1 MLKKTINH
9 TDLEGNPTSKIC
21 YFHLNKFE
29 WLELE
34 TYTKGGLIEN
44 LENALETNNVK
55 KTIDL
60 LKKII
65 LRAYGEKDPET
76 GEFLKDDDRAIRFS
90 KTEAFSELFFE
101 LAYDENKSKEFFIGL
116 IPSELREAALAK
128 LEAVK
133 VSAPLV
139 EVKNSN

>member
-1 MLKKTINH
+1 MAK
-9 TDLEGNPTSKIC
+9 
-21 YFHLNKFE
+21 
-29 WLELE
+29 
-34 TYTKGGLIEN
+34 
-44 LENALETNNVK
+44 
-55 KTIDL
+55 
-60 LKKII
+60 
-65 LRAYGEKDPET
+65 KDPET